1 MQTAADGVLS
11 PNIKQ
16 QRPLRW
22 RLRKMGMTTFV
33 MACAAGTAAI
43 LFLLMF
49 GAVRTIDT
57 FLNDAWAHFLDP
69 RVMAIAF
76 ASMLLTACAA
86 ALIGR
91 FISRYIKVAIDDL
104 TGLLE
109 DSAVGNRSTLQM
121 PFIELRRLKVAVRRA
136 VDTLR
141 RENENLHKIAY
152 TDRRTGLPN
161 LTSLE
166 QSIEDLLPKATFDDP
181 AALIILDIDNY
192 LRAAERVGPLLSDAL
207 LEAAGNRIQNAL
219 RSLEGPAAL
228 ALEKAVFGTMQAD
241 EFGLF
246 LPSAHGREAVSTIA
260 RAIRMSFNEPFT
272 VSGHQVSLGIS
283 GGIVMAP
290 EDADSVQK
298 LFRHA
303 ELALRQVRSDT
314 GAGFRY
320 FSPRLNRV
328 ARGRYMLE
336 AELREAIANNEFQ
349 TYFQPKIDFRT
360 GEVLGAEALARWIR
374 PNGKV
379 ISPNTFIPLAEE
391 TGLVTKIGEQV
402 LDSACRS
409 AREWARLGHP
419 TKVAVN
425 VSPLQFQT
433 TDLVEVVL
441 STLKRTGLAPNR
453 LELEITES
461 MAVSEPEKV
470 SRVMRPLRLLGT
482 KVAIDDFGTGH
493 SNLSI
498 LTQMQFD
505 VFKID
510 RQFVSAL
517 EDGSQAPA
525 IVEMI
530 LAMAETL
537 QLETVA
543 EGVETER
550 QADFLRRRGCTM
562 AQGFLYSP
570 GLPHDGFVDFLN
582 RWDPKTRRTLAR
594 QTG

>member
-1 MQTAADGVLS
+1 MS
-11 PNIKQ
+11 
-16 QRPLRW
+16 R
-22 RLRKMGMTTFV
+22 RLRRVGMTPFV
-33 MACAAGTAAI
+33 VAVSTAMSAALFITLFMFIRGVETVLNGTS
-43 LFLLMF
+43 FLQPRVLMIAGVAF
-49 GAVRTIDT
+49 TMVTLSTAVFSWSIVEFIRRTIVRFT
-57 FLNDAWAHFLDP
+57 RSLESVAFSSEDARRD
-69 RVMAIAF
+69 V
-76 ASMLLTACAA
+76 
-86 ALIGR
+86 
-91 FISRYIKVAIDDL
+91 
-104 TGLLE
+104 
-109 DSAVGNRSTLQM
+109 
-121 PFIELRRLKVAVRRA
+121 PFRELRLLRVAANRA
-136 VDTLR
+136 VVRLR
-141 RENENLHKIAY
+141 RENRVLHEVAY
-152 TDRRTGLPN
+152 TDARTGLPN
-161 LTSLE
+161 LTSL
-166 QSIEDLLPKATFDDP
+166 QWTIEKFLPQASFEEP
-181 AALIILDIDNY
+181 AAMIVLDIDNY
-192 LRAAERVGPLLSDAL
+192 QRACERIGPLMSDAL
-207 LEAAGNRIQNAL
+207 LQAAATRLKHAL
-219 RSLEGPAAL
+219 DTLDGPAFASLRNAAL
-228 ALEKAVFGTMQAD
+228 AATQAD

-246 LPSAHGREAVSTIA
+246 LPFAVNREAVSTIA
-260 RAIRMSFNEPFT
+260 RAIRMSFTEPFT
-272 VSGHQVSLGIS
+272 IAGQQISLGIS

-290 EDADSVQK
+290 EDADTSQK

-303 ELALRQVRSDT
+303 ELALRQVRADS
-314 GAGFRY
+314 GSGFRY

-336 AELREAIANNEFQ
+336 SELREAISNNEFQ
-349 TYFQPKIDFRT
+349 TYFQPKICFRT
-360 GEVLGAEALARWIR
+360 GAVVGAEALARWVR

-391 TGLVTKIGEQV
+391 TGLVTEIGEQV

-409 AREWARLGHP
+409 AREWARMGHA
-419 TKVAVN
+419 TTVAVN
-425 VSPLQFQT
+425 VSPRQFQS

-470 SRVMRPLRLLGT
+470 SRVMRPLRLLGI
-482 KVAIDDFGTGH
+482 KLAIDDFGTGH

-517 EDGSQAPA
+517 ENESQAPA

-537 QLETVA
+537 QLKTVA

-562 AQGFLYSP
+562 AQGFLYSA
-570 GLPHDGFVDFLN
+570 GLPHDAFIEFLKK
-582 RWDPKTRRTLAR
+582 WDPITRRAETRKAS
-594 QTG
+594 